1 MNAAR
6 YVRRIAVRTDDF
18 RLSFHLMRELK
29 SRKCDFIMLATSD
42 EWDGILLTSPEE
54 VQEGHIP
61 ATEDTIEIAVE
72 RAIQA
77 SRGLDSA
84 VQLVFGIDPGPRPG
98 IAWLAD
104 GIVVG
109 SAQLEQIES
118 VADHIAGLASAV
130 KHQRMCVKVGD
141 GAPLLRDRIINQLI
155 LRGIETLQVNEYKT
169 SSGSRMKTHL
179 HAATRIA
186 LMGGNRIYSV
196 RELNP
201 TDGDLKE
208 IQRQSRIQS
217 SGNLTISTELAR
229 RVACGELSLD
239 EAIRIA

>member
-1 MNAAR
+1 M
-6 YVRRIAVRTDDF
+6 RRIAVKTKDF

-29 SRKCDFIMLATSD
+29 RRKCDFVMLAIED
-42 EWDGILLTSPEE
+42 DWDGILLTSPDEVEE
-54 VQEGHIP
+54 GNIP
-61 ATEDTIEIAVE
+61 ATEDTVEIAIE

-98 IAWLAD
+98 VAWLAD

-109 SAQLEQIES
+109 SAQLEQIEM
-118 VADHIAGLASAV
+118 VADHIIALASAV
-130 KHQRMCVKVGD
+130 DHQRMCVKVGD

-155 LRGIETLQVNEYKT
+155 LRGIETLQVSEYKT
-169 SSGSRMKTHL
+169 SHGSRMKTHL

-186 LMGGNRIYSV
+186 LMGGNKIYSL
-196 RELNP
+196 RDLNP

-208 IQRQSRIQS
+208 IQRQSRILS
-217 SGNLTISTELAR
+217 AGNLTISTELAKM
-229 RVACGELSLD
+229 VACGELSLE
-239 EAIRIA
+239 EAIKKA

>member
-1 MNAAR
+1 
-6 YVRRIAVRTDDF
+6 VRRIAVRTDDF

-29 SRKCDFIMLATSD
+29 RRKCDFIMLATSN

-61 ATEDTIEIAVE
+61 ATEDTVEIAVE

-98 IAWLAD
+98 VAWLAD

-109 SAQLEQIES
+109 SAQLEQIEL
-118 VADHIAGLASAV
+118 VADHITGLASAV

-186 LMGGNRIYSV
+186 LMGGNRIYSL

-217 SGNLTISTELAR
+217 LGNLTISTELAR

>member
-1 MNAAR
+1 
-6 YVRRIAVRTDDF
+6 
-18 RLSFHLMRELK
+18 MRELK
-29 SRKCDFIMLATSD
+29 RRKCDFIMLAIGD

-61 ATEDTIEIAVE
+61 ATEDTVEIAVE

-77 SRGLDSA
+77 SKGLDSA

-109 SAQLEQIES
+109 SAQLEQIEF
-118 VADHIAGLASAV
+118 VVDHITGLASAV

-169 SSGSRMKTHL
+169 SSGSRMKTHI

-229 RVACGELSLD
+229 RVACGEISLD

>member
-1 MNAAR
+1 
-6 YVRRIAVRTDDF
+6 
-18 RLSFHLMRELK
+18 MRELK
-29 SRKCDFIMLATSD
+29 RRECDFVMLATGYD
-42 EWDGILLTSPEE
+42 WDGILLTSPEE

-61 ATEDTIEIAVE
+61 ATEDTVEIAVE

-109 SAQLEQIES
+109 SAQLEQIEFLP
-118 VADHIAGLASAV
+118 DHITGLASAV

-155 LRGIETLQVNEYKT
+155 MRGIETLQVSEYKT
-169 SSGSRMKTHL
+169 SSGSRKKTHL

-201 TDGDLKE
+201 TDGDLRE
-208 IQRQSRIQS
+208 IKRQSRIQS

-239 EAIRIA
+239 EAIKIA